1 MTVVAVPE
9 APERLLGRTGGRR
22 SQGVRLCLG
31 MLRGAL
37 VGAHIGL
44 VTAMGL
50 ALVGNGGVGAAN
62 AAIAGA
68 LVIVFFA
75 SGQAVQLLATEMADG
90 TGMAMLM
97 TSYLARIVALGA
109 ILVLAMSQQA
119 RLDAVF
125 DRTNFF
131 LGSMLALLGWLGGV
145 LLTHSHQRV
154 FVYDRDADDQFG
166 GSR

>member
-9 APERLLGRTGGRR
+9 APERLPGRTGGRC

-75 SGQAVQLLATEMADG
+75 SNGKKLTCIIKPLTDMVECQNHIFQRLLF
-90 TGMAMLM
+90 
-97 TSYLARIVALGA
+97 LAE
-109 ILVLAMSQQA
+109 
-119 RLDAVF
+119 
-125 DRTNFF
+125 F
-131 LGSMLALLGWLGGV
+131 LGPLGVVPNLGILKFPRNSAQLIELLIVVKDTSAALWRAGRDPRAGW
-145 LLTHSHQRV
+145 R
-154 FVYDRDADDQFG
+154 
-166 GSR
+166 